1 MKVAYILLLE
11 TESTKKIAPPQSDLP
26 FTNTRLVILTELAL
40 IVNIVALA
48 YIIIHS
54 VKTKTNPYKGEAFT
68 EFKYYKDAKA
78 RADVK

>member
-1 MKVAYILLLE
+1 MTIVSA
-11 TESTKKIAPPQSDLP
+11 
-26 FTNTRLVILTELAL
+26 LAL

-78 RADVK
+78 RADIK

>member
-1 MKVAYILLLE
+1 MLWNKGGWIMNRA
-11 TESTKKIAPPQSDLP
+11 
-26 FTNTRLVILTELAL
+26 NT
-40 IVNIVALA
+40 LA

-78 RADVK
+78 RADIK

>member
-1 MKVAYILLLE
+1 MFKWLLKYYFCYI
-11 TESTKKIAPPQSDLP
+11 T
-26 FTNTRLVILTELAL
+26 
-40 IVNIVALA
+40 VNICPFVAMLWNKGGWIMNRANTLA

-78 RADVK
+78 RADIK